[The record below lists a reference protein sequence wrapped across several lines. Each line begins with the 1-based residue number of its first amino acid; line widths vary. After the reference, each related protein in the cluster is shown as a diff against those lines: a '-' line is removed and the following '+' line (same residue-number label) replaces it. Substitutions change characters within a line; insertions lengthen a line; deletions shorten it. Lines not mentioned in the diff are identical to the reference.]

1 MQAEKASRS
10 LYEFVRQ
17 AWHVLEPNTAFVDGM
32 HMRAI
37 CEHLQAVTAG
47 RIRDLIINVPPGHA
61 KSLLTSVFWPAWV
74 WTRRPETR
82 WLFASYAASLS
93 VRDSLRCRRLIESEW
108 YQRRWG
114 NRFQLCGD
122 QNQKHRFENDRTGYR
137 LATSVGGAATGE
149 RADIVVVDDPH
160 SVDQAESDLERRAA
174 VEWFNGTMCT
184 RLNDFTTGHK
194 IVIQQRLH
202 EADLTGDLLGKGGF
216 ELLSLPAEFEPKRRC
231 STSIG
236 WTDPRTEAGELL
248 WPQKISAAQ
257 LDALKVSLGSY
268 RYAGQYQQR
277 PSPADGGIFKKQW
290 FRFWRPAHIDLP
302 PVAVRLADGSLGS
315 VPAVAVP
322 GQFDTM
328 IQSWDMAFKDNAGS
342 DFVVGQV
349 WGAKGSDRFLLD
361 QTRARLDMPA
371 TKEAVRLL
379 SERWPRAG
387 AKLVEDKANG
397 PAVIQELRH
406 QLPGLIEVKPEGGK
420 VARAH
425 AVSPMVEAGNVY
437 LPHPMLVP
445 WVEALLEEMA
455 AFPNGRHDDQVD
467 AMTQAL
473 NRLRESGGI
482 FHIPESQ
489 ILIDPFEVPEEWPRA
504 FGIAIQPGG
513 VAGLWGACDPSGT
526 IHLYA
531 EHQASHA
538 EPSANARAM
547 KQCGEWIPGVL
558 SAASV
563 SGSQGART
571 GIAQIYREQGLTIH
585 TVSASEQA
593 TGYQLWQMLA
603 TDKVKAFASLA
614 GFLNAYRVG
623 DQEAFLL
630 QCCEALIAGR
640 EYMRTKPKPR
650 TPVYITNPFGHNSW
664 MAA

>member
-1 MQAEKASRS
+1 M
-10 LYEFVRQ
+10 
-17 AWHVLEPNTAFVDGM
+17 G
-32 HMRAI
+32 
-37 CEHLQAVTAG
+37 
-47 RIRDLIINVPPGHA
+47 
-61 KSLLTSVFWPAWV
+61 
-74 WTRRPETR
+74 
-82 WLFASYAASLS
+82 
-93 VRDSLRCRRLIESEW
+93 SE
-108 YQRRWG
+108 
-114 NRFQLCGD
+114 
-122 QNQKHRFENDRTGYR
+122 
-137 LATSVGGAATGE
+137 
-149 RADIVVVDDPH
+149 
-160 SVDQAESDLERRAA
+160 
-174 VEWFNGTMCT
+174 
-184 RLNDFTTGHK
+184 
-194 IVIQQRLH
+194 
-202 EADLTGDLLGKGGF
+202 
-216 ELLSLPAEFEPKRRC
+216 
-231 STSIG
+231 
-236 WTDPRTEAGELL
+236 
-248 WPQKISAAQ
+248 
-257 LDALKVSLGSY
+257 
-268 RYAGQYQQR
+268 
-277 PSPADGGIFKKQW
+277 
-290 FRFWRPAHIDLP
+290 
-302 PVAVRLADGSLGS
+302 
-315 VPAVAVP
+315 
-322 GQFDTM
+322 
-328 IQSWDMAFKDNAGS
+328 
-342 DFVVGQV
+342 
-349 WGAKGSDRFLLD
+349 GSDRFLLD

-379 SERWPRAG
+379 SERWPRAA

-445 WVEALLEEMA
+445 WVEAFLEEMA

-489 ILIDPFEVPEEWPRA
+489 ILIDPFEIPEEWPRA
-504 FGIAIQPGG
+504 FGMAIQPGG

-538 EPSANARAM
+538 EPPENARAM

-558 SAASV
+558 STASV
-563 SGSQGART
+563 SGSQGARN

-603 TDKVKAFASLA
+603 TNKVKAFASLA

>member
-1 MQAEKASRS
+1 M
-10 LYEFVRQ
+10 
-17 AWHVLEPNTAFVDGM
+17 
-32 HMRAI
+32 
-37 CEHLQAVTAG
+37 
-47 RIRDLIINVPPGHA
+47 
-61 KSLLTSVFWPAWV
+61 
-74 WTRRPETR
+74 
-82 WLFASYAASLS
+82 
-93 VRDSLRCRRLIESEW
+93 
-108 YQRRWG
+108 
-114 NRFQLCGD
+114 
-122 QNQKHRFENDRTGYR
+122 
-137 LATSVGGAATGE
+137 
-149 RADIVVVDDPH
+149 
-160 SVDQAESDLERRAA
+160 
-174 VEWFNGTMCT
+174 
-184 RLNDFTTGHK
+184 
-194 IVIQQRLH
+194 
-202 EADLTGDLLGKGGF
+202 
-216 ELLSLPAEFEPKRRC
+216 
-231 STSIG
+231 
-236 WTDPRTEAGELL
+236 
-248 WPQKISAAQ
+248 
-257 LDALKVSLGSY
+257 KVSLGSY

-473 NRLRESGGI
+473 KTGFGRAAGYSISRNRRFSSIRLRSPRNGRGLLEWRFSRTAWRRSGE
-482 FHIPESQ
+482 HAIPE
-489 ILIDPFEVPEEWPRA
+489 A
-504 FGIAIQPGG
+504 
-513 VAGLWGACDPSGT
+513 
-526 IHLYA
+526 
-531 EHQASHA
+531 
-538 EPSANARAM
+538 
-547 KQCGEWIPGVL
+547 
-558 SAASV
+558 
-563 SGSQGART
+563 
-571 GIAQIYREQGLTIH
+571 
-585 TVSASEQA
+585 
-593 TGYQLWQMLA
+593 
-603 TDKVKAFASLA
+603 
-614 GFLNAYRVG
+614 
-623 DQEAFLL
+623 
-630 QCCEALIAGR
+630 
-640 EYMRTKPKPR
+640 
-650 TPVYITNPFGHNSW
+650 
-664 MAA
+664 